1 MADKKKLFDS
11 SVLKT
16 REEASRFLRELADKV
31 ESGSVS
37 VVQGDQEL
45 TIEVPQ
51 QVKLDFEFTEKN
63 KGAKGIQQE
72 IEVELKWY
80 EGDKGPVQLK

>member
-1 MADKKKLFDS
+1 MYDCLGWMSTQKS
-11 SVLKT
+11 GT
-16 REEASRFLRELADKV
+16 RH
-31 ESGSVS
+31 
-37 VVQGDQEL
+37 
-45 TIEVPQ
+45 PQ
-51 QVKLDFEFTEKN
+51 QIKLDFEFTEKN